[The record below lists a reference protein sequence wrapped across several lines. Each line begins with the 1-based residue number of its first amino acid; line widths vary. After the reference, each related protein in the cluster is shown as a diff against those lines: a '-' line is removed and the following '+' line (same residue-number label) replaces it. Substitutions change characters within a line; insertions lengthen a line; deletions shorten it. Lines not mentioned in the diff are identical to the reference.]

1 MTKRELRLAVVI
13 YGGAS
18 LAVYMH
24 GVTKELLKLAR
35 ASKVLHEL
43 GPDAAANLTYAQ
55 GPDPRPHDTEA
66 VYFELLKTLN
76 ETHQTR
82 VVIDVIAGASA
93 GAINGIMLAKALIDD
108 ASLDAHTDLWL
119 TNADADELRQESVS
133 RWRKWYLYP
142 LFRAL
147 AWWLPDSITEDDEVR
162 GKMARLARSS
172 WFTPP
177 FSGHKLCHRFLEAL
191 DTMRRSRREGSSLI
205 PPTQRLD
212 VYASI
217 TDLLGYPRLIRLHD
231 RLVAREREHGA
242 YCRFSHRQWEPPE
255 SSDFADHNTP
265 ALTWAARAS
274 SSFTGAFPPF
284 RHRELM
290 RVLEEREQPWP
301 GENRFLRDKLFDR
314 GGNPASAHFDPR
326 SREFVDGGIV
336 NNKPFAAVLEALAH
350 RPADRQVDRV
360 VLYVEPD
367 PSVEDAVSEDQ
378 TLSYLG
384 TIRAAASSIPRNQP
398 ILDDLQSLM
407 RQDERARNNRR
418 VLDGN
423 RAQIA
428 ALVDRQLEK
437 AGEPTEPRALTAARL
452 AMAGVAT
459 GELGLAYRAYAE
471 RRLWRLAEA
480 LIDEWSV
487 LAGPVLAEA
496 GASADG
502 GQPSGIALSDPES
515 ERRLQMMQAIRSWW
529 SAPASGEAMTAVAD
543 HQRQDAF
550 LTGFDVSYRIR
561 WIQHLIRQLNQRG
574 DAAPLPE
581 RVQSA
586 LESLKAECYEALEQL
601 QVQRRARGVQ
611 PKLAVLLIEGAG
623 SLPLT
628 DGEAEVLLRKLSATM
643 NLTAL
648 DRQLDQMMARF
659 VAAAGEHEM
668 RRRLLLAYLAF
679 PLQDAILMT
688 PGAEEGGPDPLTELR
703 VERVSP
709 ADRSILSSAFEGL
722 KCRQFMGFLGFF
734 SRSHREHD
742 YLWGRLH
749 GAERIV
755 HLLTSLQTRD
765 SSVPVALAPRGA
777 VLQLTERILQR
788 ERRRLHQCAP
798 ALAKVEAVL
807 KNSAQGEPAAPKR

>member
-1 MTKRELRLAVVI
+1 MIKRELRLAVVI

-24 GVTKELLKLAR
+24 GVTKELLKLVR
-35 ASKVLHEL
+35 ASKVLHEIGPEAAASMRYGD
-43 GPDAAANLTYAQ
+43 GPDARA
-55 GPDPRPHDTEA
+55 HDTEA
-66 VYFELLKTLN
+66 VYFELLQQLN
-76 ETHQTR
+76 TQQRTR
-82 VVIDVIAGASA
+82 IIIDVIAGASA
-93 GAINGIMLAKALIDD
+93 GAINGIMLAKALVDD

-119 TNADADELRQESVS
+119 SSADADELRRESVS

-147 AWWLPDSITEDDEVR
+147 AFWLPDSITEDEEVR

-177 FSGHKLCHRFLEAL
+177 FSGRALCHRFLEAF
-191 DTMRRSRREGSSLI
+191 DTMRRSRREGSALL
-205 PPTQRLD
+205 PPSQRLD

-242 YCRFSHRQWEPPE
+242 YCRFSHRQWEP
-255 SSDFADHNTP
+255 SADSDFADANTP
-265 ALTWAARAS
+265 ALAWAARAS

-290 RVLEEREQPWP
+290 AVLEERSQSWP
-301 GENRFLRDKLFDR
+301 GENRFLQDKLFDR

-326 SREFVDGGIV
+326 SRAWVDGGIV

-350 RPADRQVDRV
+350 RPADRLVDRV

-367 PSVEDAVSEDQ
+367 PSVEDAAADDQ
-378 TLSYLG
+378 TLGYLG

-398 ILDDLQSLM
+398 ILDDLQLLM

-418 VLDGN
+418 VLDSN

-437 AGEPTEPRALTAARL
+437 AGEPTDARALGAARQ
-452 AMAGVAT
+452 AMASVAAI
-459 GELGLAYRAYAE
+459 ELGLGYRAYAE

-480 LIDEWSV
+480 LAEEWAV
-487 LAGPVLAEA
+487 LAGPMPEPAPQLFDARA
-496 GASADG
+496 R
-502 GQPSGIALSDPES
+502 DPES
-515 ERRLQMMQAIRSWW
+515 ERRLQMLAAIRSWW
-529 SAPASGEAMTAVAD
+529 LREEPADATSPPD

-550 LTGFDVSYRIR
+550 LAGFDVSYRIR
-561 WIQHLIRQLNQRG
+561 WVQHLIRQLNQHDLRQPVAAAAQDALQTLKG
-574 DAAPLPE
+574 D
-581 RVQSA
+581 
-586 LESLKAECYEALEQL
+586 CYLILEQL
-601 QVQRRARGVQ
+601 QHQRRARGVQ
-611 PKLAVLLIEGAG
+611 PRLAELLIEAAAQ
-623 SLPLT
+623 LPLAT
-628 DGEAEVLLRKLSATM
+628 DEAAVLLRKLSATM
-643 NLTAL
+643 SLTAL
-648 DRQLDQMMARF
+648 DRQLDAIMARF
-659 VAAAGEHEM
+659 AADAGEGALRH
-668 RRRLLLAYLAF
+668 RLLMEYLAF

-688 PGAEEGGPDPLTELR
+688 PGAEDGGPDPLTELR
-703 VERVSP
+703 VERISP
-709 ADRSILSSAFEGL
+709 ADRSVLADAFEGL

-734 SRSHREHD
+734 SRGHREHD

-755 HLLTSLQTRD
+755 HLLTSLQD
-765 SSVPVALAPRGA
+765 PDGSVPTALAPRRA
-777 VLQLTERILQR
+777 TIALAQRILQR
-788 ERRRLHQCAP
+788 ERRRLHQCVP
-798 ALAKVEAVL
+798 TITQVEDVL
-807 KNSAQGEPAAPKR
+807 RAARGDPEA

>member
-43 GPDAAANLTYAQ
+43 GPEAAAQLSYAQ
-55 GPDPRPHDTEA
+55 GPDLRPHDTEA

-76 ETHQTR
+76 ETHETR

-147 AWWLPDSITEDDEVR
+147 AWWLPESITQDDEVR

-177 FSGHKLCHRFLEAL
+177 FSGRKLCHRFLEAL

-255 SSDFADHNTP
+255 DSDFADHNTP

-290 RVLEEREQPWP
+290 AVLEERKQSWP

-326 SREFVDGGIV
+326 SRDFVDGGIV

-350 RPADRQVDRV
+350 RPADRHVDRV

-378 TLSYLG
+378 TLGYLG

-407 RQDERARNNRR
+407 RQDDRARNNRR
-418 VLDGN
+418 VLDSN

-428 ALVDRQLEK
+428 ALVDGQLDK

-452 AMAGVAT
+452 AMAGVAA

-480 LIDEWSV
+480 LTDEWSV
-487 LAGPVLAEA
+487 LAGPLPVDPAPSA
-496 GASADG
+496 GIG
-502 GQPSGIALSDPES
+502 VSDPES
-515 ERRLQMMQAIRSWW
+515 ERRVQMLQAIRSWW
-529 SAPASGEAMTAVAD
+529 SAAAPRDAAQPIAD

-574 DAAPLPE
+574 DAAPLPD
-581 RVQSA
+581 RVQGA
-586 LESLKAECYEALEQL
+586 LEALKAQCYEALEQL

-611 PKLAVLLIEGAG
+611 PKLAALLIDGAAR
-623 SLPLT
+623 LPLT

-643 NLTAL
+643 NLAAL

-668 RRRLLLAYLAF
+668 RRRLLLSYLAF

-709 ADRSILSSAFEGL
+709 ADRSLLSGAFEGL

-755 HLLTSLQTRD
+755 HLLTSLQTGD
-765 SSVPVALAPRGA
+765 GSVPVALAPRSA

-788 ERRRLHQCAP
+788 ERRRLHQCTP
-798 ALAKVEAVL
+798 TLAKVEAVL
-807 KNSAQGEPAAPKR
+807 KAPLQGAPPAAESKTL